1 MVFNKARTRMKETQI
16 PHHKQKSAF
25 ETNRRAL
32 PCWAGCGHGP
42 KAWPSECPV
51 RAGRPGPTWTTA
63 SLQGEEGNG
72 RRGNEPRT
80 LKG

>member
-1 MVFNKARTRMKETQI
+1 MKETQI

-32 PCWAGCGHGP
+32 PCWAGFGHRP

-51 RAGRPGPTWTTA
+51 RAGRPGPTLDDCFTA
-63 SLQGEEGNG
+63 G
-72 RRGNEPRT
+72 RGGKWE
-80 LKG
+80 KGKTSPGL